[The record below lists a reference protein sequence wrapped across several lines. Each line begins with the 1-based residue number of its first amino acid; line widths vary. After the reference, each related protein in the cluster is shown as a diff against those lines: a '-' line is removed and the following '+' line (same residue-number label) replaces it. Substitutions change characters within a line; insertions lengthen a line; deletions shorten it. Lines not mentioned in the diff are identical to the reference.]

1 MGTGISWSGGNSG
14 VGVEIVPP
22 FYPCYVRKLE
32 FYIVDNAL
40 PTGFYSLMYDN
51 TGLDNGPGN
60 LLDSTYFDPSLM
72 LYPEAW
78 NTITLPAPIQI
89 DSGSIFIEWRMQAE
103 SISLGTDNT
112 LPISNRSYEV
122 LGGWSIFRY
131 RETQDPMIRAI
142 VATTATA
149 GIGSDGS
156 TNFVGEFYPSPAD
169 GRIFM
174 DLSLE
179 NSNSKTRFDVF
190 NLQGQLVQTA
200 ERSVNGNQRV
210 MLDISSL
217 SPGLYVCNIV
227 AGDDQFNRK
236 FIVR

>member
-1 MGTGISWSGGNSG
+1 MCI
-14 VGVEIVPP
+14 
-22 FYPCYVRKLE
+22 R
-32 FYIVDNAL
+32 
-40 PTGFYSLMYDN
+40 
-51 TGLDNGPGN
+51 
-60 LLDSTYFDPSLM
+60 DSS
-72 LYPEAW
+72 
-78 NTITLPAPIQI
+78 
-89 DSGSIFIEWRMQAE
+89 
-103 SISLGTDNT
+103 
-112 LPISNRSYEV
+112 
-122 LGGWSIFRY
+122 
-131 RETQDPMIRAI
+131 
-142 VATTATA
+142 
-149 GIGSDGS
+149 S

-169 GRIFM
+169 GRVFM